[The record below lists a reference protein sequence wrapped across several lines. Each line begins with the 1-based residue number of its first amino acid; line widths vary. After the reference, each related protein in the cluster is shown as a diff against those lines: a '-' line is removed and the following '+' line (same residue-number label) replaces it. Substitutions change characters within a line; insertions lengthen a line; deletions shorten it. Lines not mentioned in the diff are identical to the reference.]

1 LAIVGRSAFFLG
13 IGFLIFTMP
22 ACGGGS
28 AEQPIASAAPK
39 PVATEAPA
47 SAAPTGAL
55 GRLQGTW
62 EIVRYQSD
70 STIPGQA
77 MPLMAELFESL
88 RLRFEPDH
96 ALVST
101 SKTTEE
107 RLEVTIDRESGDAFT
122 LRTRGSMFDGAAC
135 RFLGPDEWEVT
146 DAGRVWPGVSVL
158 RRVKR

>member
-1 LAIVGRSAFFLG
+1 MITLS
-13 IGFLIFTMP
+13 

-28 AEQPIASAAPK
+28 AEQPVESAASR

-47 SAAPTGAL
+47 PAKPTGTL
-55 GRLQGTW
+55 GRLQGSW

-70 STIPGQA
+70 DKIPPQA

-101 SKTTEE
+101 SKTTDE
-107 RLEVTIDRESGDAFT
+107 RLEVTIDGESEATFT
-122 LRTRGSMFDGAAC
+122 LRTKGSMFDGAAC

-146 DAGRVWPGVSVL
+146 DTGRVWPGVSVL
-158 RRVKR
+158 RRAKR

>member
-1 LAIVGRSAFFLG
+1 LG
-13 IGFLIFTMP
+13 LGLLVVTMP

-28 AEQPIASAAPK
+28 AEQPGAPATPK
-39 PVATEAPA
+39 PVTTEAPA
-47 SAAPTGAL
+47 AAKPAGVL

-70 STIPGQA
+70 ANIPGQA
-77 MPLMAELFESL
+77 MPLMGELFDSL

-101 SKTTEE
+101 SKTSEE
-107 RLEVTIDRESGDAFT
+107 RMEIAIDGESGDTFT
-122 LRTRGSMFDGAAC
+122 LHTKGSMFDGAAC

-146 DAGRVWPGVSVL
+146 DTGRVWPGVSVL